1 MEQGC
6 VYLVQNRHRRVE
18 SERLHVRNARR
29 VWRQMATE
37 VIAGTVQLGFTL
49 MDSVD
54 VCRVPRDRRRMEM
67 VGCARHVQRVRV
79 RREKAVHALQHLQG
93 LLSVE
98 LSFRHV
104 PPGSQPMA
112 KEDRVRRVQWVKE
125 RVGRVA
131 RAHRVHQE

>member
-1 MEQGC
+1 MEQVC

-18 SERLHVRNARR
+18 SERRHVRHARR

-37 VIAGTVQLGFTL
+37 VIAGTVQLGFTQMVL
-49 MDSVD
+49 AGVL
-54 VCRVPRDRRRMEM
+54 RVPRDRPRTERA
-67 VGCARHVQRVRV
+67 GRARHVLRVRV

-98 LSFRHV
+98 LSFRRV

-112 KEDRVRRVQWVKE
+112 KEDRVRRVQWVRE
-125 RVGRVA
+125 RVGRVV